1 MGGNQMKHF
10 LSERNFLN
18 NSIIMIMIIIQH
30 RAYIVVIKLTHT
42 KRKRVKLVMRR
53 RRRRRRRKMPRSF
66 FRFRPFLGQQDTCVM
81 AIHTRGQSNNFL
93 NKTNDSEITAVM
105 VKGLVET
112 SPLLRI
118 AK

>member
-42 KRKRVKLVMRR
+42 KRKRVKLVMR